1 MNKKKIWLSSPHI
14 GSSELRYVQEA
25 FETNWIAPLGPHVNG
40 FEEDIQN
47 RVGINHAAALSSG
60 TSALHLALILLGVES
75 EDEVL
80 CQSFTFSASANPI
93 VYQGATPVFIDSES
107 DTWNMDPS
115 ALEDAIVS
123 RQALGKRIKAIIP
136 VHLYGMPAKMDE
148 IKFVAEKYG
157 IPIIEDAA
165 EALGSTLFDKNCGAF
180 GEFAALSFNG
190 NKIITTSG
198 GGALLS
204 NDEGA
209 IQKARFLATQ
219 ARDAAPHYQHSHIGY
234 NYRLSNVL
242 AGIGRGQM
250 EALNDRVQARRA
262 NFNRYKEYFASV
274 NSRGYKIEFQEELEG
289 YFSNR
294 WLTCILVDPELNK
307 GISRES
313 IRLALERE
321 NIEARPLWKPMHMQ
335 PIFKGSPF
343 FGGKVAEKLF
353 EIGLCLPSGSNLT
366 DQDFDRIFNSLDS
379 VFS

>member
-250 EALNDRVQARRA
+250 EVLNDRVQARRA